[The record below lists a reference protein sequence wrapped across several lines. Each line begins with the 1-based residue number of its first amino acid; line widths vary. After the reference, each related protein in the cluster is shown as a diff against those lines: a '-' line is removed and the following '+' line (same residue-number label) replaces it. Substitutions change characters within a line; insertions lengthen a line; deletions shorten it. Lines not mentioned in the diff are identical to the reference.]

1 MNQQLE
7 LIPRRVEGALIHQR
21 ASDGYVNA
29 TAMCNASGKAF
40 ADYARLRVT
49 ADFLDELAR
58 SMGIP
63 MDQLIFT
70 IKTGTNE
77 NRGTWVHP
85 DVAINLGQWCSPRFA
100 VAVAQ
105 WVREWFGS
113 KGGRPQSGGMPY
125 HIRRYMANRA
135 NVPYTHFSMLNEMAL
150 ALIGPL
156 EDSGY
161 TLPDRLLPDISE
173 GRMFCKWLRDEK
185 GIDTDALSTYRHEF
199 EDGRVVFPKLY
210 PNEVLADFRSHF
222 HTIWLPQ
229 RAVKYFSEK
238 DPEALPHLERV
249 LSLPAPR

>member
-1 MNQQLE
+1 MTQLE

-21 ASDGYVNA
+21 AVDGYVNA

-49 ADFLDELAR
+49 GEFMEELSR

-63 MDQLIFT
+63 MDQLVYT

-100 VAVAQ
+100 VAVSQ
-105 WVREWFGS
+105 WVREWL
-113 KGGRPQSGGMPY
+113 SGGGNQATVLPY
-125 HIRRYMANRA
+125 HLRRYMANRQQ
-135 NVPYTHFSMLNEMAL
+135 VPRTHFSMLNEMTL
-150 ALIGPL
+150 ALIGPM
-156 EDSGY
+156 EDAGY

-185 GIDTDALSTYRHEF
+185 GINTDELPTYRHEF
-199 EDGRVVFPKLY
+199 EDGRIVYPKLY

-222 HTIWLPQ
+222 HEVWLPRKALQ
-229 RAVKYFSEK
+229 YFSER
-238 DPEALPHLERV
+238 DPKAIPHLEV
-249 LSLPAPR
+249 MIALPGA